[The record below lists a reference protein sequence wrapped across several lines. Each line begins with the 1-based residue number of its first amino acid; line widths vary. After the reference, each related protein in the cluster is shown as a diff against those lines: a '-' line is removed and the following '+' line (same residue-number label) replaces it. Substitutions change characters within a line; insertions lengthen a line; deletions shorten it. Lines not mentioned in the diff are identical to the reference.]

1 MYRYISKSTIKSL
14 INSMFFIYIYK
25 QNCCTCRAVVTGLI
39 LYEGISITMLFM
51 VIIVFVDL

>member
-1 MYRYISKSTIKSL
+1 
-14 INSMFFIYIYK
+14 MFFIYIYK